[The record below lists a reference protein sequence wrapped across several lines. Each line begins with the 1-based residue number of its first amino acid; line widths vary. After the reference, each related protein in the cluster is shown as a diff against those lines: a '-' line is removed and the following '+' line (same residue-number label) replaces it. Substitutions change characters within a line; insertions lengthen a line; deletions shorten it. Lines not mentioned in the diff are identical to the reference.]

1 MKGTSCYKQRNENY
15 KTQHFWKLINS
26 DLMAAGLKYTL
37 SVFMYKG
44 IAMLIFGINSFDGLC
59 QG

>member
-1 MKGTSCYKQRNENY
+1 MKCTSCYKQRNENY
-15 KTQHFWKLINS
+15 KVQDFWKFINS
-26 DLMAAGLKYTL
+26 DLMATGLKYTL
-37 SVFMYKG
+37 SVFMYNG